1 MGALSDIQIRA
12 WIKAGERFEQ
22 RSDGG
27 GLYFSYRAS
36 FTTPKWLF
44 RYRFDGKQRVMNF
57 GSYAVLSLA
66 DARKTA
72 KELSARVSLGYDVA
86 GEKQARKSEA
96 VAKIEA
102 VSSAWTVAKLADE
115 YFERTILHRWKH
127 PNIVR
132 SRIENNIK
140 LHIGHMKAEDVRP
153 RDIDAMIQSVVK
165 RGAPTVA
172 NDVLRWIKRI
182 FDFGIKRQ
190 IVEINPASAFNPSD
204 AGGKEE
210 ARDRWLTREE
220 ITRLFQ
226 AMRDKAGAFTVENVH
241 AVRLLLL
248 LAVRKEELIA
258 AQWSEFDLERA
269 IWHLQEERTK
279 TSASI
284 DIPLPAVAVVTLR
297 ELFRLAG
304 GSSYVFPARKMQSRM
319 VPHIDLNTLNAALA
333 KHIKPMMADI
343 PNFTLH
349 DFRRTA
355 RTHLAAMGVDP
366 HVAERCLN
374 HKLKG
379 VEGIYNRH
387 DYFDERKKALN
398 EWAQLLMALED
409 GRAGYNVVPL
419 VKKRKAL

>member
-1 MGALSDIQIRA
+1 MGLLSDIQIRA
-12 WIKAGERFEQ
+12 WIKASERFEQ

-44 RYRFDGKQRVMNF
+44 RYRFAGKQRVMNL

-86 GEKQARKSEA
+86 GEKRERKSSA
-96 VAKIEA
+96 VAKINA
-102 VSSAWTVAKLADE
+102 ISSAWTVAKLADE
-115 YFERTILHRWKH
+115 YFERNIIGRWKH
-127 PNIVR
+127 PNMVR
-132 SRIENNIK
+132 SRIENDIKPNIGK
-140 LHIGHMKAEDVRP
+140 MKAEDVRP
-153 RDIDAMIQSVVK
+153 RDVDSMIQAIVK
-165 RGAPTVA
+165 RGAPTIA
-172 NDVLRWIKRI
+172 NDVLRWTKRI
-182 FDFGIKRQ
+182 FDYGIKHQ
-190 IVEINPASAFNPSD
+190 VVEVNPASAFSPSD

-226 AMRDKAGAFTVENVH
+226 IMRDKAGSFTIENVH

-258 AQWSEFDLERA
+258 AQWSEFDLDKA
-269 IWHLQEERTK
+269 VWHLSEDRTK

-284 DIPLPAVAVVTLR
+284 DIPLPESAVSTLR
-297 ELFRLAG
+297 ELHRLAN
-304 GSSYVFPARKMQSRM
+304 GSDYVFPARKMQSRM
-319 VPHIDLNTLNAALA
+319 IPHIDLNTLNAALA
-333 KHIKPMMADI
+333 KHIKPLMADAPI
-343 PNFTLH
+343 FTIH

-355 RTHLAAMGVDP
+355 RTHLAALGVDA
-366 HVAERCLN
+366 HIAERCMN

-379 VEGIYNRH
+379 VEGVYNRH
-387 DYFDERKKALN
+387 DYFDERKKALS
-398 EWAQLLMALED
+398 EWAQLLTALEG
-409 GRAGYNVVPL
+409 GRADYNVVPL
-419 VKKRKAL
+419 VKKRGWK